1 VGQLWPKEE
10 RESEKHGA
18 RLHPKDLLRKLI
30 EQNPKVSKEELFK
43 LWSGSVDD
51 DPRYLTAVKEYWF
64 SNASLLW
71 SKQG

>member
-1 VGQLWPKEE
+1 VKNTVQ
-10 RESEKHGA
+10 SN
-18 RLHPKDLLRKLI
+18 RLDPKDLLRKLI

-64 SNASLLW
+64 NNASLLW